1 MKNISIEG
9 WIEDINSKGF
19 RRIEDPVGMCII
31 MYSRYIHVVYI
42 LKFHFVLY
50 FKIIQDGSLIS

>member
-9 WIEDINSKGF
+9 RIEDINSRGF
-19 RRIEDPVGMCII
+19 RRIEDPAGMCII
-31 MYSRYIHVVYI
+31 MYSRYIHVVYT

-50 FKIIQDGSLIS
+50 FRIIQDGSLIS